1 MSEISSNDNG
11 MQIKSPKDLI
21 VYQKAYALAMEIF
34 EVSKSFL
41 RKKNTRLPIESGVL
55 LDRFV
60 QICER
65 RGQSESTKPI
75 SSASLLMPTE
85 RMVRLTLG

>member
-1 MSEISSNDNG
+1 

-21 VYQKAYALAMEIF
+21 VYQKAYAVAMKIF

-41 RKKNTRLPIESGVL
+41 RKKNTRLPIKSGVL

-65 RGQSESTKPI
+65 HGQSESTKPI
-75 SSASLLMPTE
+75 SLASLRMPTE
-85 RMVRLTLG
+85 RMVRLTVG